1 MRMPLTWRIPKALI
15 DLAEKNKILS
25 FKSWESRAVLLLLSD
40 RPQEMFFFFSV
51 GHCSLFK
58 GSRFVAVQK
67 LYRINS
73 VVGWIVTESW
83 EWTSSCN
90 TLIFLHLPFCI
101 SWFLDTLPTR
111 ISPPCFF
118 ILIKSNPLADRY
130 GPTELLMS
138 FSSLIIP
145 SSMLTARSILRWGRR
160 NPWIGSWSPPEK
172 FQVPFH
178 GCKG

>member
-1 MRMPLTWRIPKALI
+1 MRMPLTWRIPKELI

-25 FKSWESRAVLLLLSD
+25 FKSWESRAVLG
-40 RPQEMFFFFSV
+40 QAAKMFFLLF
-51 GHCSLFK
+51 GWSLFIVQGK
-58 GSRFVAVQK
+58 SFVAVQK
-67 LYRINS
+67 LYWSIHS
-73 VVGWIVTESW
+73 VCSLVGWIVTKSW

-90 TLIFLHLPFCI
+90 TLIFSSPSFLHIMVL
-101 SWFLDTLPTR
+101 
-111 ISPPCFF
+111 
-118 ILIKSNPLADRY
+118 
-130 GPTELLMS
+130 S

-178 GCKG
+178 LCKG